1 MQSRD
6 VKQRKKASDA
16 KENGEKRRP
25 EEKDEDKSKRDAE
38 ERKHTRSSDVKLVLS
53 LVALAVSVV
62 VMILYQHS
70 SRFTEI
76 KEQYDDL
83 YEKTRRVLELQSQMS
98 SVSDKCERVQSL
110 MSSLK
115 RPPAVSHLESLDV
128 EVSRLKEKFSNL
140 TRQRQRLQE
149 NLSGLVQA
157 VQNVENRTLAISSD
171 VMSKVASVR
180 TDVRRMSGL
189 EGEVE
194 DLLSQT
200 NTLEE
205 KVAQTEKLMIKRI
218 ADLLAGSID
227 RVSAVKSTT
236 ERNAQRLDH
245 MAKLIQ
251 DLSTANSELS
261 ERILTLES
269 AQAKM
274 LKMSTFA
281 ADLKPKVFTIRQDFI
296 VLESKLSEL
305 TLRIGLIAEDVMRE
319 EQLTEMKN
327 HQPYMSE
334 DSHDI

>member
-1 MQSRD
+1 MSTIQYKPQSD
-6 VKQRKKASDA
+6 
-16 KENGEKRRP
+16 
-25 EEKDEDKSKRDAE
+25 
-38 ERKHTRSSDVKLVLS
+38 
-53 LVALAVSVV
+53 
-62 VMILYQHS
+62 ILH
-70 SRFTEI
+70 
-76 KEQYDDL
+76 
-83 YEKTRRVLELQSQMS
+83 
-98 SVSDKCERVQSL
+98 CERVQSL

-128 EVSRLKEKFSNL
+128 EVSHLKEKFSNL
-140 TRQRQRLQE
+140 TRHRQRLQE
-149 NLSGLVQA
+149 NLSGLFQA
-157 VQNVENRTLAISSD
+157 VQNVENRSLVISSD

-200 NTLEE
+200 DTLEE

-227 RVSAVKSTT
+227 RVSAVKSSS

-281 ADLKPKVFTIRQDFI
+281 ADLKPKVFTIRQDFN

-319 EQLTEMKN
+319 EQQTEMKN
-327 HQPYMSE
+327 NQPYV
-334 DSHDI
+334 